1 MKEWG
6 INTPIGGMLIDINF
20 FKKLSVREVKKV
32 GDILFIHLTD
42 GQSFSIL
49 EKDWTEIQQTLREN
63 KIESILNK

>member
-6 INTPIGGMLIDINF
+6 INTPIGGMLVDINF
-20 FKKLSVREVKKV
+20 FKKIKANEVRKV

-49 EKDWTEIQQTLREN
+49 EKHWIEISQLLRN
-63 KIESILNK
+63 DKIDSVLNK